1 MGAGTAGVV
10 CAVDNSEDVSGF
22 EVTLGDADF
31 GSLTLPASPKA
42 ESNYKSGSFNYAAVY
57 NEFVKLTVPDLT
69 PINVKLPE
77 TVTLKVSALPNSA
90 RFTEEDQENFQLAV
104 FGACKPGIDAALFDC
119 PEIYWIEP
127 SGINIGLGEDTGV
140 TSSFWTG
147 GYTLKIRSLEI
158 TPAYLEGFSSLEEA
172 KSYGALLEE
181 GLDKVSIEGSNR
193 YEQLKSIHD
202 YIAKFTNYDLKARFS
217 SSALGAVVEPGVVC
231 EGYAEAFKLMC
242 DRLDI
247 PCVCVF
253 GNLIEEDNTGHMWNY
268 VKMEDG
274 IWYAMDVTWDDLDGK
289 YGREVK
295 YDYFLRGSKS
305 FSEKHTP
312 ESDYKITHFEY
323 PELSETD
330 YVRSRLQQQLPP
342 LRLLQP
348 QKSRPQQRLHRQLP
362 QQSRLQQLQ
371 RLLRPLSQQ
380 PQQQPQQPPQ
390 RLSRQRPQLLQRL
403 RQQLR
408 RQNRL

>member
-1 MGAGTAGVV
+1 MKRLISSTISLLTSLALTMGAGTAGVV

-42 ESNYKSGSFNYAAVY
+42 ESNYKSGSFNYGDQLDANNTAVY

-253 GNLIEEDNTGHMWNY
+253 GNLIEEDNP
-268 VKMEDG
+268 
-274 IWYAMDVTWDDLDGK
+274 A
-289 YGREVK
+289 
-295 YDYFLRGSKS
+295 S
-305 FSEKHTP
+305 
-312 ESDYKITHFEY
+312 
-323 PELSETD
+323 
-330 YVRSRLQQQLPP
+330 
-342 LRLLQP
+342 
-348 QKSRPQQRLHRQLP
+348 
-362 QQSRLQQLQ
+362 
-371 RLLRPLSQQ
+371 
-380 PQQQPQQPPQ
+380 
-390 RLSRQRPQLLQRL
+390 
-403 RQQLR
+403 
-408 RQNRL
+408 